1 MKTKIL
7 DGYSVTTSSGP
18 GLLETAGRATIG
30 GALGGPI
37 GALIGGSTGRRTY
50 REYRRTTF
58 KVWYGDGK
66 TKIKTVPNGN
76 PDWVKYMEKLRI
88 SGVMRKKISYCTDV
102 DISFVPG
109 VSGLRGEILFQ
120 HSAGRNLDS
129 VFEKMEIRRGRSKLL
144 KLPRERYW
152 AFAI

>member
-1 MKTKIL
+1 MHGDKTGGVICIVISLVFVTILLILFARSERRKRQHGGIDPVEEAQLRKYREQREQRKLARTVVKTKIL

-50 REYRRTTF
+50 QEYRHTTF

-76 PDWVKYMEKLRI
+76 PDWVKYMDKLE
-88 SGVMRKKISYCTDV
+88 D
-102 DISFVPG
+102 
-109 VSGLRGEILFQ
+109 
-120 HSAGRNLDS
+120 
-129 VFEKMEIRRGRSKLL
+129 
-144 KLPRERYW
+144 
-152 AFAI
+152 

>member
-1 MKTKIL
+1 MSADMIWNIIGIATGVIPLTILLILAVRSERRKRQHGGIDPVEEAQLRKYREERERRKLAQTIVKTKIL

-76 PDWVKYMEKLRI
+76 PDWVKYMEKLE
-88 SGVMRKKISYCTDV
+88 D
-102 DISFVPG
+102 
-109 VSGLRGEILFQ
+109 
-120 HSAGRNLDS
+120 
-129 VFEKMEIRRGRSKLL
+129 
-144 KLPRERYW
+144 
-152 AFAI
+152 